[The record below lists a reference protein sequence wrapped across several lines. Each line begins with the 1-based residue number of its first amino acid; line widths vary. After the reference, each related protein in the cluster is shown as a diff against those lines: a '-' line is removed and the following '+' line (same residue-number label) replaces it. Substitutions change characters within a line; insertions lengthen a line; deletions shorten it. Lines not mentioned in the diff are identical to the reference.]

1 MIRTFEKGDLSPV
14 MQLWLETNL
23 QAHGFIPAAY
33 WEENFPFVQEALPQA
48 EVYVY
53 ETEGKIKGFLGITGE
68 YIAGIFVDRT
78 AQSGG
83 IGKQLLDHAKQC
95 KTHLTLQVYQK
106 NKRAVAFYR
115 REGFLIQQEAVEE
128 NTGEKEFLMAWKR
141 P

>member
-1 MIRTFEKGDLSPV
+1 M
-14 MQLWLETNL
+14 
-23 QAHGFIPAAY
+23 
-33 WEENFPFVQEALPQA
+33 PQA

-68 YIAGIFVDRT
+68 YIAGIFVDKT
-78 AQSGG
+78 AQSRG
-83 IGKQLLDHAKQC
+83 IGKQLLDHAKKG

-106 NKRAVAFYR
+106 NKRAAAFYR
-115 REGFLIQQEAVEE
+115 REGFFIQQEAVEE